1 LYPICKFIHRIF
13 LKGDNKMELAIFI
26 LVAVIFLSYS
36 NGANDNFKGVAT
48 LFGSRTVNY
57 KKALYWATAA
67 TFVGSLFSIYLSG
80 GLISAF
86 SGKGLVSSLV
96 ISNPGFII
104 AIGIG
109 AASTV
114 MLATVLGIPISTTH
128 SLMGALVGAGI
139 ASLGSVNL
147 SKLGQSFFLPLALSP
162 FLSFGLTALI
172 YPLFKKT
179 RHKLGVER
187 QSCVCVAENSYQPVM
202 LRTDGS
208 VVLKSTGLEIA
219 TGSLEDCQ
227 QRYIGK
233 LLGLDAQS
241 ILDRL
246 HFLSSGMVSFARGL
260 NDTPKI
266 VALLVSAKVVGIDLK
281 FSMLIV
287 GIAIAVGG
295 LLSAAKVAVTMSDK
309 IVPMNHGQGF
319 TANLITALL
328 VTVASKFGIPVS
340 TTHVSCGSLFGLGAV
355 TKEGRWNVIRTII
368 FAWFITL
375 PTAAL
380 FSGVIYLILS

>member
-1 LYPICKFIHRIF
+1 
-13 LKGDNKMELAIFI
+13 MEIVIFI
-26 LVAVIFLSYS
+26 LAAVIFLSYS

-67 TFVGSLFSIYLSG
+67 TFLGSLFSIYLSS

-86 SGKGLVSSLV
+86 SGKGLVSPAL
-96 ISNPGFII
+96 ISNSVFII
-104 AIGIG
+104 AIATG

-114 MLATVLGIPISTTH
+114 MLATVLGIPVSTTH
-128 SLMGALVGAGI
+128 SLIGALVGGGI
-139 ASLGSVNL
+139 ASSGSVNL
-147 SKLGQSFFLPLALSP
+147 SNLGQSFFLPLALSP
-162 FLSFGLTALI
+162 LLSFGLTALI
-172 YPLFKKT
+172 YPLFRKT
-179 RHKLGVER
+179 RQMLGIGRE
-187 QSCVCVAENSYQPVM
+187 SCLCVGENSFQPVM
-202 LRTDGS
+202 FRSDGS
-208 VVLKSTGLEIA
+208 AVLKSSGLELTA
-219 TGSLEDCQ
+219 GNLQDCE
-227 QRYIGK
+227 QRYSGE
-233 LLGLDAQS
+233 LFGLDAQS
-241 ILDRL
+241 VLDKL
-246 HFLSSGMVSFARGL
+246 HFISSGMVSFARGL

-266 VALLVSAKVVGIDLK
+266 VALLVSAKAVGIDLK
-281 FSMLIV
+281 VSMLVV
-287 GIAIAVGG
+287 GAAIAIGG
-295 LLSAAKVAVTMSDK
+295 LLSAKKVASTMSDK

-355 TKEGRWNVIRTII
+355 TREGRWNVIRTII

-375 PTAAL
+375 PAAAL

>member
-1 LYPICKFIHRIF
+1 
-13 LKGDNKMELAIFI
+13 MELVIFI
-26 LVAVIFLSYS
+26 VVAVIFLSYI

-57 KKALYWATAA
+57 QKALYWATAT
-67 TFVGSLFSIYLSG
+67 TFLGSLFSIYLSN

-86 SGKGLVSSLV
+86 SGKGLVSSAI
-96 ISNPGFII
+96 ISNPEFII
-104 AIGIG
+104 AIGVG

-128 SLMGALVGAGI
+128 SLIGALVGAGI
-139 ASLGSVNL
+139 ASVGSVNL

-172 YPLFKKT
+172 YPIFKKA

-187 QSCVCVAENSYQPVM
+187 ESCVCIGENSYQPVL

-208 VVLKSTGLEIA
+208 AVLKSTGLEIA

-227 QRYIGK
+227 QRYSGK

-241 ILDRL
+241 VLDKL

-266 VALLVSAKVVGIDLK
+266 VALLVSAKAVGIDLK

-287 GIAIAVGG
+287 GVAIAIGG
-295 LLSAAKVAVTMSDK
+295 LLSARKVATTMSDK

-355 TKEGRWNVIRTII
+355 TRQGRWNVIRTII

-375 PTAAL
+375 PIAAL
-380 FSGVIYLILS
+380 FSAVIYMILS